1 MFLKVQLFVEYKVH
15 MNVKDKIEDIKETS
29 YFRVFLPDPSGI
41 LVSSSVIET
50 FIGHK

>member
-1 MFLKVQLFVEYKVH
+1 MEYKIYK
-15 MNVKDKIEDIKETS
+15 NVKDKIEDIKETS
-29 YFRVFLPDPSGI
+29 YFRVFLPDPSGV